1 MRVILFILLLLP
13 FVNAY
18 ALDFSLYEG
27 AIGLSVKKGEK
38 SYICSAVAINRWVLV
53 TAAHCLD
60 KCSKVKAYSG
70 FDIKNPEEFFEV
82 SRFKIHPSYNR
93 EKSYIDF
100 DVAKI
105 LLTRPLP
112 VDTPIYQIAEVKSHF
127 ELNRVG
133 FGGREKENKRTV
145 VTGLRDFIFDQETI
159 SMQDNFSHSG
169 DSGGPIFQ
177 NIYGKLYLVAVHSTL
192 EKKEISRNP
201 LLWPLRPWLLSKF

>member
-1 MRVILFILLLLP
+1 MRKFLIFLLLP

-27 AIGLSVKKGEK
+27 AIGLTVKKGEK
-38 SYICSAVAINRWVLV
+38 SYICSAVAINRRVLV

-60 KCSKVKAYSG
+60 KCSNVKAYTG
-70 FDIKNPEEFFEV
+70 FDINSPEESYEV
-82 SRFKIHPSYNR
+82 SQFKIHPSYNR
-93 EKSYIDF
+93 EKSYIDY

-105 LLTRPLP
+105 LLKRPLP
-112 VDTPIYQIAEVKSHF
+112 IDTPIYQIAPVKSYF

-133 FGGREKENKRTV
+133 FGGREEDNKRTV
-145 VTGLRDFIFDQETI
+145 VTGLRDFQFNTQTI
-159 SMQDNFSHSG
+159 HMQDLFSHSG
-169 DSGGPIFQ
+169 DSGGPILQ

-192 EKKEISRNP
+192 EKKEISKNP